1 MKIIELIE
9 QREKVVDHGHVVAL
23 ALEIYGQP
31 PSKLAS
37 YLGVKPQQISAILKT
52 KKINDERMQEIATFF
67 KMTLGE
73 LLDIANCPLTTL
85 LTVQLREIESYLRG
99 KDVKNGR
106 YFAMLQ
112 KPIADIKNVIYMLET
127 EG

>member
-1 MKIIELIE
+1 MKIIDLIE
-9 QREKVVDHGHVVAL
+9 QSEKPVDHGHVVAL

-52 KKINDERMQEIATFF
+52 KKINDERMQEIAAFF

-73 LLDIANCPLTTL
+73 LLDIAECPLTTL
-85 LTVQLREIESYLRG
+85 LTVQLLEIENYLRG

-106 YFAMLQ
+106 YFAKLQ

>member
-9 QREKVVDHGHVVAL
+9 QREKPVDHGHVVSL
-23 ALEIYGQP
+23 ALEIYDQP

-37 YLGVKPQQISAILKT
+37 HLGVKQQQISAILKT
-52 KKINDERMQEIATFF
+52 RKINEERMQEIATFF

-73 LLDIANCPLTTL
+73 LLDIAECPLTTL
-85 LTVQLREIESYLRG
+85 LTVQLREIENYLRG

-112 KPIADIKNVIYMLET
+112 KPITDIKNVVYMLET
-127 EG
+127 QG

>member
-1 MKIIELIE
+1 MKIIDLIE
-9 QREKVVDHGHVVAL
+9 QREEPVDHGHVVAL

-52 KKINDERMQEIATFF
+52 KRINEQRMQEIATFF

-85 LTVQLREIESYLRG
+85 LTVQLQEIESYLRG

-127 EG
+127 QG

>member
-9 QREKVVDHGHVVAL
+9 QRDKVVDHGHVVAL

-52 KKINDERMQEIATFF
+52 KKINDERMQEIAAFF
-67 KMTLGE
+67 KMTLVE
-73 LLDIANCPLTTL
+73 MLDIAHCPLTTL
-85 LTVQLREIESYLRG
+85 LTVQLKEVENYLRG
-99 KDVKNGR
+99 NDSKNGR

-112 KPIADIKNVIYMLET
+112 KPITDIKNVVYMLET
-127 EG
+127 QG

>member
-1 MKIIELIE
+1 MKIIDLIE
-9 QREKVVDHGHVVAL
+9 QSEKPVDHGHVVAL

-52 KKINDERMQEIATFF
+52 KRINEERMQEIATFF

-73 LLDIANCPLTTL
+73 LLDIAECPLTTL
-85 LTVQLREIESYLRG
+85 LTVQLLEIENYLRG
-99 KDVKNGR
+99 IDVKNGR

-112 KPIADIKNVIYMLET
+112 KPITDIKNVVYMLET
-127 EG
+127 QG

>member
-9 QREKVVDHGHVVAL
+9 QRDKVVDHGHVVAL

-52 KKINDERMQEIATFF
+52 KRINEQRMQEIATFF
-67 KMTLGE
+67 KMTLSE

-85 LTVQLREIESYLRG
+85 LTVQLQEIESYLRG

-112 KPIADIKNVIYMLET
+112 KPIAEIKNVIYMLET
-127 EG
+127 QG

>member
-1 MKIIELIE
+1 MKIIDLIE
-9 QREKVVDHGHVVAL
+9 QSEKPVDHGHVVAL

-52 KKINDERMQEIATFF
+52 KRINEERMQEIATFF

-73 LLDIANCPLTTL
+73 LLDIAECPLTTL
-85 LTVQLREIESYLRG
+85 LTVQLREVENYLRG
-99 KDVKNGR
+99 IDVKNGR

-112 KPIADIKNVIYMLET
+112 KPITDIKNVVYMLET
-127 EG
+127 QG

>member
-1 MKIIELIE
+1 MKIIDLIE
-9 QREKVVDHGHVVAL
+9 QREEPVDHGHVVAL

-52 KKINDERMQEIATFF
+52 KRINEQRMQEIATFF

-85 LTVQLREIESYLRG
+85 LTVQLQEIESYLRG

-112 KPIADIKNVIYMLET
+112 KPIAEIKNVIYMLET
-127 EG
+127 QG

>member
-1 MKIIELIE
+1 MKIIDLIE
-9 QREKVVDHGHVVAL
+9 QREEPVDHGYVVAL
-23 ALEIYGQP
+23 ALEIYDQP

-37 YLGVKPQQISAILKT
+37 HLGVKQQQISAILKT

-73 LLDIANCPLTTL
+73 LLDIAHCPLTTL
-85 LTVQLREIESYLRG
+85 LTVQLREVENYLRS
-99 KDVKNGR
+99 KDAKNGR

-112 KPIADIKNVIYMLET
+112 KPIADIKNVVYMLET
-127 EG
+127 QG